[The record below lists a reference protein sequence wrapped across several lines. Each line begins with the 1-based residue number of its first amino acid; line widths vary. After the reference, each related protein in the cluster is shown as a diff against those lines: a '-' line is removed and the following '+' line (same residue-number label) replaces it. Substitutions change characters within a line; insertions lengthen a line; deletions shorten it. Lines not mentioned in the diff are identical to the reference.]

1 VRIAYETSL
10 PGYGDRPIADF
21 AIAELGN
28 DAGFIGVADL
38 ATAGPSSDDS
48 TLRSA

>member
-10 PGYGDRPIADF
+10 PGYGDRPVAEF

-38 ATAGPSSDDS
+38 ATAGP
-48 TLRSA
+48 TARNPTAEGA